1 VVWARAFFAATMM
14 TASLFCAISLSAI
27 SLGAADSYYGGSS
40 AVDYGYGVVCTDDV
54 AGYGCEHHRK
64 TVPTTTTEYETT
76 SDGGSSNRG
85 GEVEAYSGSGTTK
98 KKIPVG
104 QIVGGVVGAG
114 VAAAGVGLIAAAINQ
129 NMNTAVTTTL
139 AGYIGDMTVPPPVVV
154 TTPPLVV
161 PVAPAPAVVPFT
173 TAPYPTV
180 AASLRKLEL
189 EPRASANKL
198 SGADKQAV
206 AKKGVFGMPLAFVV
220 ASISLLTC
228 GVLAMAAFRTA
239 GKKRKSTVSVMTN
252 REYEQVA
259 ADLL

>member
-1 VVWARAFFAATMM
+1 MM

-27 SLGAADSYYGGSS
+27 SLGAADSYYGGSN

-64 TVPTTTTEYETT
+64 AVPTTTTEYETT
-76 SDGGSSNRG
+76 SDGGSSRGG

-114 VAAAGVGLIAAAINQ
+114 VAAAGVGLIAAAIHQ

-154 TTPPLVV
+154 TTPAVV
-161 PVAPAPAVVPFT
+161 PYPVTPAVVPLT

-189 EPRASANKL
+189 EPKATANKL
-198 SGADKQAV
+198 SGADKNAV
-206 AKKGVFGMPLAFVV
+206 AKKGVFGMPLAFIV

-252 REYEQVA
+252 REYEQVS